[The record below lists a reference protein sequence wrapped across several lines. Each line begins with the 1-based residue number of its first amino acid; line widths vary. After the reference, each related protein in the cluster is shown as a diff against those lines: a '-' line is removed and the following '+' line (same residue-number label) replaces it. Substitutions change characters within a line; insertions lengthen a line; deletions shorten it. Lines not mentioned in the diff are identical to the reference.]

1 MSTDA
6 SVEYPIR
13 AAVFE
18 TVAGAT
24 QAVKD
29 LREAGFSADQI
40 SVICSREHADRHFG
54 ECREETVDDQTMV
67 IPDPSAIAAIGIGGT
82 AFASAIVL
90 SGGGALI
97 ALGAFAS
104 VTLAG
109 TLASIF
115 ASRGVGQETA
125 DFHEQALQAG
135 DLLVAVEVHGD
146 DTELWLDRAENV
158 LQTAGA
164 RPVSLSEG

>member
-1 MSTDA
+1 MNTDT
-6 SVEYPIR
+6 SVEYPVR

-18 TVAGAT
+18 TVAGAA

-29 LREAGFSADQI
+29 LRTAGFSADQI
-40 SVICSREHADRHFG
+40 SVICSREHADKHFG
-54 ECREETVDDQTMV
+54 ECREETVDDHTMV
-67 IPDPSAIAAIGIGGT
+67 IPDPSAIAALGIGGT

-97 ALGAFAS
+97 AIGAFAS

-115 ASRGVGQETA
+115 ASRGLASEVT
-125 DFHEQALQAG
+125 DVHEQALQAG

-146 DTELWLDRAENV
+146 DTEQWLARAEQV
-158 LQTAGA
+158 FHEAGA
-164 RPVSLSEG
+164 KPLALHE

>member
-1 MSTDA
+1 MTTDT

-24 QAVKD
+24 QAVKA
-29 LREAGFSADQI
+29 LRTAGFSEDQI
-40 SVICSREHADRHFG
+40 SVICSQEHADKHFG
-54 ECREETVDDQTMV
+54 GCREEMV
-67 IPDPSAIAAIGIGGT
+67 GDHAMAIPDPSAIAALGIGGT

-97 ALGAFAS
+97 ALGAFAT

-109 TLASIF
+109 TLASFF
-115 ASRGVGQETA
+115 ASRGVATEVA

-146 DTELWLDRAENV
+146 DTELWLSRAENV
-158 LQTAGA
+158 FHETGA
-164 RPVSLSEG
+164 KPVSLDE